1 MAPIEDNVLGERN
14 LTEDMIR
21 EGSLKKSSKNNW
33 VDRYFILDAKCIY
46 YGKDKK
52 TIAKAFTRIDLE
64 TVSVQDASDKGKY
77 CFQLIV
83 AQHNKYILKGNNT
96 QNKEKWMQSISNQCS
111 IVRENR
117 EFENI
122 NRKIRNEENKRAAS
136 DEKLVLECHNFD
148 KLIQINEGLK
158 LLIELEPEDM
168 VRTCLF
174 NILDYKNFR
183 NKPSLALNRAECNA

>member
-1 MAPIEDNVLGERN
+1 
-14 LTEDMIR
+14 MIR
-21 EGSLKKSSKNNW
+21 EGSLKKFSKGNW

-64 TVSVQDASDKGKY
+64 TVSVQDGSDKGKY
-77 CFQLIV
+77 CFQLII

-148 KLIQINEGLK
+148 KLAQINEGLK
-158 LLIELEPEDM
+158 LLIELEPEEM
-168 VRTCLF
+168 TRNCLF
-174 NILDYKNFR
+174 SILEYKNFR
-183 NKPSLALNRAECNA
+183 SKPSLALSRAECNN